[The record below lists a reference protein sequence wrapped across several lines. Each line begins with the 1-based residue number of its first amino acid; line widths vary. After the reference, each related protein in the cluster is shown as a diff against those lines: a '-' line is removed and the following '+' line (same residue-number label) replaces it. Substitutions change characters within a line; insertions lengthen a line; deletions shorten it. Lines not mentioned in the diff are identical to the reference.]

1 MVAMSELAKTRPFK
15 TGFLRGLSQRCPD
28 CGKGRIYRAYLKVAP
43 ACEACGHDLSA
54 YKADD
59 GPAYFTILLVGH
71 LVVAPTFFF
80 PIVWQTSP
88 LITVPLSVALLTS
101 LVLLLLPRIKGAFV
115 GALWSIRPAPAHG

>member
-1 MVAMSELAKTRPFK
+1 MSELTKTRPFK
-15 TGFLRGLSQRCPD
+15 TGFLRGLNQRCPD
-28 CGKGRIYRAYLKVAP
+28 CGKGRLFRAYLKIAP

-71 LVVAPTFFF
+71 LVVAPMFFF
-80 PIVWQTSP
+80 PFMWEASPWVIVP
-88 LITVPLSVALLTS
+88 VALVGLTT
-101 LVLLLLPRIKGAFV
+101 LILLLLPRVKGAFV